1 MLCGVVIAL
10 RFTLLHFM
18 VNINRAT
25 PLNCPRG
32 KKTEAMSMDIWF
44 DEWLDSESERLRAN
58 EAREVRRQRT
68 IANWRAMR
76 FWQGR
81 K

>member
-1 MLCGVVIAL
+1 MPGYTYYIAQE
-10 RFTLLHFM
+10 
-18 VNINRAT
+18 A
-25 PLNCPRG
+25 
-32 KKTEAMSMDIWF
+32 KTEASNMDIWF

-58 EAREVRRQRT
+58 EEREVRRRQT
-68 IANWRAMR
+68 LANWRAMR

>member
-1 MLCGVVIAL
+1 
-10 RFTLLHFM
+10 
-18 VNINRAT
+18 
-25 PLNCPRG
+25 
-32 KKTEAMSMDIWF
+32 MDIWF

-68 IANWRAMR
+68 IVNWRAMR